1 MDVHE
6 FARNAK
12 LKIDQVF
19 AQREIHIR
27 SHDQVKFIRLTPR
40 FQKIITTS
48 VLALTSWI
56 AFSSGSLFYT
66 EQRLAQKDTIIEEQK
81 LNYFDLLQQV
91 GEYHTQFSKIT
102 KDLQENQDQ
111 LISLLDGN
119 EVDTDESTK
128 VVNLKNSENERAR
141 VALAR
146 QVLEDRLDQF
156 EDDLETIAGQSEAL
170 ETQAKQLRRVLA
182 TSEEERFKSAEAG
195 KMLGSK
201 LLKLQ
206 KELEAVTLAKEELET
221 NKVTILAN
229 VDALEAKI
237 VSLKGQ
243 ISEKDELFEE
253 QQAQMASLME
263 ARRVAD
269 KSSQEA
275 KDKFI
280 EQVSILEMYREKNV
294 GLESEVDQLQ
304 NSLIEVS
311 NIQRELV
318 DRLTERSKYSLGV
331 IEKTVEMTGL
341 NLETLL
347 GSENL
352 DTGQG
357 GPYIPVD
364 EIQESADFEASVNM
378 LDMQLTRWETLQDV
392 VAKLPLTTPIDQYRI
407 TSSFGKRRDPVTG
420 KTSVHNGLDMA
431 APMKSSVYAPAPG
444 KIVYAGWRGRYG
456 RLVEIDHGNGIRTR
470 YGHLRKLLVKQ
481 GQEVSHREK
490 IALLGNS
497 GRSTGPHVHY
507 EVLYNNKPVD
517 PRKFI
522 LAGRHV
528 FKVQ

>member
-6 FARNAK
+6 FARKAK
-12 LKIDQVF
+12 LRVDQVF

-40 FQKIITTS
+40 FQKTIATS
-48 VLALTSWI
+48 VLALTGWI
-56 AFSSGSLFYT
+56 AFSSGSMFYT

-111 LISLLDGN
+111 LISLLDGD
-119 EVDTDESTK
+119 EVDTDKSTK

-146 QVLEDRLDQF
+146 QVLEDKLDQF

-170 ETQAKQLRRVLA
+170 ETQAKQLRQVLA

-195 KMLGSK
+195 KMLGGK

-206 KELEAVTLAKEELET
+206 EELKAVTLAKEELEN
-221 NKVTILAN
+221 NKITILAN
-229 VDALEAKI
+229 VENLESEI
-237 VSLKGQ
+237 VNLKGQ

-263 ARRVAD
+263 ARRVAET
-269 KSSQEA
+269 SSKEA
-275 KDKFI
+275 RDKFI
-280 EQVSILEMYREKNV
+280 EQASVLEMYRENNA

-304 NSLIEVS
+304 NSLVEVS

-444 KIVYAGWRGRYG
+444 KVVYAGWRGRYG